1 MNAESKPEL
10 SPDFCPYQGLE
21 PYTEAQRA
29 YFFGRERD
37 NKIIIS
43 NLHGTPLSVLY
54 GVSGVGKSSVLLAG
68 VAPELRKTDGLVVVV
83 WREWQGDNFAVSLK
97 QAVLDA
103 VSESLQKERR
113 TDVTLPAPSLPFDEL
128 LFECNRALDGPVFL
142 IFDQWEEYF
151 LYRPPSKSGNGFETE
166 FARAVNRRDIA
177 ANFILSMR
185 EEELSKLDRFRSAI
199 PNLLSNMLR
208 LKHLNH
214 AAAERAIR
222 EPLRVFNERVPEGR
236 RMSIEGEL
244 VQSLI
249 EKARQDPLAQG
260 GPGQANTLTPDEQ
273 RIETPVFQMLLT
285 RLWQEE
291 RNHRSLKLQVVTLEE
306 LGGAENVVA
315 SYFDDAIKGLSEVE
329 RDTAASIFSYLV
341 TPTGSKMAQMPDT
354 LAKWAKFP
362 LDQVTS
368 LLERLSMRPKI
379 RILRKVTVA
388 GRPDQYEIFH
398 DVLGPAIL
406 AWVQQHEQTQA
417 ELQARKEAEEQERAR
432 QR

>member
-199 PNLLSNMLR
+199 PNMLSNMLR

-214 AAAERAIR
+214 AAAERVIR

-249 EKARQDPLAQG
+249 GKALQDLLAQS
-260 GPGQANTLTPDEQ
+260 GPSQPSPGLRDGQ
-273 RIETPVFQMLLT
+273 RIETPVLQMLLT

-291 RNHRSLKLQVVTLEE
+291 RNNNSPKLQAATLKR
-306 LGGAENVVA
+306 LGGAEKVVA
-315 SYFDDAIKGLSEVE
+315 SYFGDVIKGLSEAE
-329 RDTAASIFSYLV
+329 RDLAAGIFLHLV
-341 TPTGSKMAQMPDT
+341 TSTGSKQAQTPGT
-354 LAKWAKFP
+354 LANRAKRP
-362 LDQVTS
+362 L
-368 LLERLSMRPKI
+368 
-379 RILRKVTVA
+379 
-388 GRPDQYEIFH
+388 
-398 DVLGPAIL
+398 
-406 AWVQQHEQTQA
+406 
-417 ELQARKEAEEQERAR
+417 
-432 QR
+432 